1 MLLDE
6 AVRGAMLLAGFVLPV
21 LATAA
26 DETSL
31 RLADGAGLD
40 RVQSYCSMCHSLDY
54 ILMNSPFQDKAA
66 WEKTV
71 NKMVKVMGAPLPPD
85 DIPVVVSYLD
95 SHYGKESPA
104 PTTP

>member
-1 MLLDE
+1 MSPKGLVRS
-6 AVRGAMLLAGFVLPV
+6 AVLAAGLMVTV

-31 RLADGAGLD
+31 RLADGTGVD
-40 RVQSYCSMCHSLDY
+40 RVQSFCSMCHSLDY
-54 ILMNSPFQDKAA
+54 ILMNSPFQDNAG

-71 NKMVKVMGAPLPPD
+71 NKMVKVMGAPLTAED
-85 DIPVVVSYLD
+85 VTAVVGYLG

-104 PTTP
+104 ATNP

>member
-1 MLLDE
+1 MLHE
-6 AVRGAMLLAGFVLPV
+6 KAVRGGILLAGVVLPI
-21 LATAA
+21 LAMAA

-31 RLADGAGLD
+31 HLADGPGLD

-71 NKMVKVMGAPLPPD
+71 NKMVKALGAPLPPD

-95 SHYGKESPA
+95 SHYGKESPPA
-104 PTTP
+104 ATP